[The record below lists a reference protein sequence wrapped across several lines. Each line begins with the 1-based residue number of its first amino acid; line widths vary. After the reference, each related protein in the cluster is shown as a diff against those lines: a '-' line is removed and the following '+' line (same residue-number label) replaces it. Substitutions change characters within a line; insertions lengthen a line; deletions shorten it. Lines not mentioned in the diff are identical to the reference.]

1 MLFVVSEGWNYALLY
16 AYISLYATTTN
27 YYGFV
32 RWEFMMFQCM
42 IRLGFVCWGFKWL
55 VVHLIKFQLYR
66 CAIFVFKSFQK
77 AHTQK

>member
-42 IRLGFVCWGFKWL
+42 IPLGFVCWGFKWY
-55 VVHLIKFQLYR
+55 VSNPSVIG
-66 CAIFVFKSFQK
+66 A
-77 AHTQK
+77 